1 MESAGV
7 GSVWQVTAASL
18 GVDQSPSSLPKPKA
32 LGSEVFSVASY
43 REERGKD
50 MLLFPQA
57 TPLASTMDTPP
68 PAPGHGDP
76 SLLQHPL
83 PPVLR
88 SLLAWQVSHFPGH

>member
-1 MESAGV
+1 
-7 GSVWQVTAASL
+7 
-18 GVDQSPSSLPKPKA
+18 
-32 LGSEVFSVASY
+32 
-43 REERGKD
+43 

-83 PPVLR
+83 PPGLR